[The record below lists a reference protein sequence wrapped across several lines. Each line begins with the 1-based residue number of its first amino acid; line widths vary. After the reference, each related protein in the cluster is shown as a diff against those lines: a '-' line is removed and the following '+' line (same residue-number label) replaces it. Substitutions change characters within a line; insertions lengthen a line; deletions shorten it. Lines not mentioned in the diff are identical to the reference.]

1 MPHTLAAGAV
11 LQQRAREAGHDSMR
25 RTREERNA
33 QARARLL
40 QAVPPIFPPPVLTH
54 ALGRPWVPPL
64 PRLAV
69 ESYWRHHPVRA
80 DRLARQLAQ
89 RSGAPDDWAWVVG
102 RKGPGPFRLP
112 PAPYR
117 EAAHA
122 RGPGHC
128 CICGQPVFRFGWHR
142 DLWAVG
148 APNRRAR
155 WHAACVAAW
164 KFWTVP
170 GDHVRLLGTLQQRRC
185 GLSGE
190 KLLRTAEADHR
201 VPLHRVWRE
210 HRDLPW
216 PDILRFWGIPNLQV
230 VNPVPHRAKTSAEAG
245 QRRDPT
251 TVRATAPAV

>member
-1 MPHTLAAGAV
+1 
-11 LQQRAREAGHDSMR
+11 MR

-40 QAVPPIFPPPVLTH
+40 ASVPARFPPQVLIH
-54 ALGRPWVPPL
+54 ALGRPWTPHL
-64 PRLAV
+64 PRISV
-69 ESYWRHHPVRA
+69 ESYWGDHPLRA
-80 DRLARQLAQ
+80 DRLARHLAQ
-89 RSGAPDDWAWVVG
+89 LSGAPEGWTWVPAG
-102 RKGPGPFRLP
+102 RGPARFRLP

-142 DLWAVG
+142 DLWDVG
-148 APNRRAR
+148 TPNRRAR

-170 GDHVRLLGTLQQRRC
+170 AAQLRVLVRLQRRRC
-185 GLSGE
+185 ALSGE
-190 KLLRTAEADHR
+190 KLTRDAEADHR

-210 HRDLPW
+210 HASLPW
-216 PDILRFWGIPNLQV
+216 PDLLGFWGVPNLQV
-230 VNPVPHRAKTSAEAG
+230 VNPDSHRAKTSAEAG
-245 QRRDPT
+245 RRRDLRRE
-251 TVRATAPAV
+251 VTAILPGP